1 MNLLRTYFREEVD
14 NFFSTMDRDFDGRLS
29 FAEMMGEETAV
40 ETLFKKMDLNGDG
53 FVTKKVNHAFF
64 FLKFL
69 VWSFLVYIS
78 YIVNSAQ
85 AICIQCTVLRFLEN
99 IAHFCF

>member
-40 ETLFKKMDLNGDG
+40 ETLFKKMDKNGDG
-53 FVTKKVNHAFF
+53 FVTKKV
-64 FLKFL
+64 
-69 VWSFLVYIS
+69 S
-78 YIVNSAQ
+78 
-85 AICIQCTVLRFLEN
+85 
-99 IAHFCF
+99 

>member
-1 MNLLRTYFREEVD
+1 
-14 NFFSTMDRDFDGRLS
+14 MDRDFDGQLS

-53 FVTKKVNHAFF
+53 FVTKKVNYAFF
-64 FLKFL
+64 FLEFL

-85 AICIQCTVLRFLEN
+85 AICSVHTPHVYRKHCPFLFLSFFISILPAN
-99 IAHFCF
+99 NVIF